1 MERRGSKWLK
11 QELNS
16 ENNGQISNYHNLA
29 QRLRQLHPRK
39 RLTQ

>member
-1 MERRGSKWLK
+1 MERRGCKWLK
-11 QELNS
+11 QESNS
-16 ENNGQISNYHNLA
+16 ENKGQFSNYHNLA